1 MQLGKDLVTLR
12 VRLANVPGTLG
23 NLATEVSKA
32 GSIVQSIDILEATSA
47 YIVRDITIGVE
58 GDEQLEQVL
67 ERARSLAP
75 AIEILNVMD
84 RILALHEGGKIAL
97 AIKKPVDNARDLAR
111 VYTPGVAKVCRVIQ
125 RNPEKFRNYTIIP
138 NSVAVVTDG
147 SAVLGLGNI
156 GPRAG
161 MPVMEGKAMLFK
173 RFANIDAVPIL
184 LGTQDTRQIIE
195 AVVAIA
201 PTFGGINLEDIAAPR
216 CFKIERELR
225 ERLDI
230 PVFHDDQHGT
240 AVVTLAGLINAL
252 RVVRKPMEGVSVVI
266 NGAGAAGNSIARI
279 LHLVGVR
286 DIVVCDSQGAV
297 SPQRSDLDEEKR
309 ELLAFTNPGSL
320 SGRLPEVLAGRDV
333 FIGVSAANVLTA
345 DMLRTM
351 ARDPV
356 VFAMANPDPEIL
368 PDKAAGVARVMATG
382 RSDFPNQIN
391 NALCFPGMFRGAL
404 DACARLI
411 NDEMKVAAARAIADL
426 IPDDQRHEEYIIPSV
441 FHPELATAVARSVAT
456 AAVRSGAAPAGS
468 GSA

>member
-23 NLATEVSKA
+23 SLATELSRA
-32 GSIVQSIDILEATSA
+32 GSIVQTIDIIEATSGH
-47 YIVRDITIGVE
+47 IVRDVTISVD
-58 GDEQLEQVL
+58 GDEHLEKVL
-67 ERARSLAP
+67 AGARSLAP
-75 AIEILNVMD
+75 AIEILLVID
-84 RILALHEGGKIAL
+84 RILSLHQGGKIAL
-97 AIKKPVDNARDLAR
+97 ALKRPVDNARDLAR

-125 RNPEKFRNYTIIP
+125 RAPEKYRDYTIIP

-161 MPVMEGKAMLFK
+161 MPVMEGKAMIFK
-173 RFANIDAVPIL
+173 RFADIDAVPIL

-195 AVVAIA
+195 TIVCIA

-225 ERLDI
+225 ERLEI

-240 AVVTLAGLINAL
+240 AVVALAGLVNAL
-252 RVVRKPMEGVSVVI
+252 RVVRKPMEQVSVAI
-266 NGAGAAGNSIARI
+266 NGAGAAGNSIAHI
-279 LHLVGVR
+279 LHLSGVQ
-286 DIVVCDSQGAV
+286 DVVVCDSRGIVA
-297 SPQRSDLDEEKR
+297 RSRKDLDEDKR
-309 ELLAFTNPGSL
+309 GLLEFTNPRGL
-320 SGRLPEVLAGRDV
+320 SGGLAEALAGRDV
-333 FIGVSAANVLTA
+333 FVGVSAANLLTPEL
-345 DMLRTM
+345 LRTM

-368 PDKAAGVARVMATG
+368 PERAAGVARVMATG

-404 DACARLI
+404 DAGARLI
-411 NDEMKVAAARAIADL
+411 NDEMKIAAARAIADL

-441 FHPELATAVARSVAT
+441 FHPNLASTVARAVAE
-456 AAVRSGAAPAGS
+456 AAVRSGAAPAPPTP
-468 GSA
+468 

>member
-12 VRLANVPGTLG
+12 VRLANIPGTLG
-23 NLATEVSKA
+23 SLATELSRA
-32 GSIVQSIDILEATSA
+32 GSIVQTIDIVEATSSH
-47 YIVRDITIGVE
+47 IVRDVTISVE
-58 GDEQLEQVL
+58 GDEHLERVL

-75 AIEILNVMD
+75 AVEILRVVD
-84 RILALHEGGKIAL
+84 RILALHEGGKIAVAL
-97 AIKKPVDNARDLAR
+97 KRPVDNARDLAR
-111 VYTPGVAKVCRVIQ
+111 VYTPGVAKVCRAIQ
-125 RNPEKFRNYTIIP
+125 RAPEKFRDYTVIP

-161 MPVMEGKAMLFK
+161 MPVMEGKAMIFK
-173 RFANIDAVPIL
+173 RFADIDAIPIL

-201 PTFGGINLEDIAAPR
+201 PTFAGINLEDIAAPR

-240 AVVTLAGLINAL
+240 AVVALAGLINAL
-252 RVVRKPMEGVSVVI
+252 RVVRKPLESVSVAI
-266 NGAGAAGNSIARI
+266 SGAGAAGNSIARI
-279 LHLVGVR
+279 LHQVGVP
-286 DIVVCDSQGAV
+286 DIVLCDSRGAI
-297 SPQRSDLDEEKR
+297 SAARKDLDDEKR
-309 ELLAFTNPGSL
+309 ELLSFTNRRGVSGSL
-320 SGRLPEVLAGRDV
+320 AEVLAGRDI
-333 FIGVSAANVLTA
+333 FIGVSGPNLVSPETV
-345 DMLRTM
+345 RSM

-368 PDKAAGVARVMATG
+368 PDRTAGIARVMATG

-404 DACARLI
+404 DAHARLI
-411 NDEMKVAAARAIADL
+411 NDEMKIAAAHAIADL
-426 IPDDQRHEEYIIPSV
+426 IPDEQRHEEYIIPSV
-441 FHPELATAVARSVAT
+441 FHPELTSSVA
-456 AAVRSGAAPAGS
+456 AAVVAAARRSGAAPPAPR
-468 GSA
+468 A